1 MSALLIYSQR
11 CQHSAKII
19 HYINSNE
26 QLKQLVKFHDV
37 NVLGV
42 PPQYAK
48 QINRVPTML
57 TKNGK
62 ILVGEEIK
70 QWLHSLLP
78 NEISTCNLGGV
89 SLGCNLDGDDGEGS
103 GLFSLESYGQS
114 LQPAMTPELQARIS
128 QSVNEAFNTNK
139 R

>member
-11 CQHSAKII
+11 CQHSIKII
-19 HYINSNE
+19 QYIHSNE
-26 QLKQLVKFHDV
+26 QLKQLVRFHDV
-37 NVLGV
+37 NALGV

-70 QWLHSLLP
+70 QWLQSLLP
-78 NEISTCNLGGV
+78 NEISNCTLGGM
-89 SLGCNLDGDDGEGS
+89 SLGCSLDGDGEDGS
-103 GLFSLESYGQS
+103 CFFNLDSYGQS
-114 LQPAMTPELQARIS
+114 LQPAMTPELQAKIS